1 MRRCQKA
8 ERQMQKL
15 EIEID
20 ELEADLAA
28 ELTDKQTQERDISEA
43 QLAIERHRQI
53 MDKFIENLQGWLD
66 TDRKKLARFTTLL
79 KRRQQM
85 LAKAK
90 AAGRTDAIA
99 KLEAIVTE
107 RQNFVNLFTTRVADT
122 EADID
127 KATAEREAGPSDED
141 AE

>member
-8 ERQMQKL
+8 EKKMEKL

-43 QLAIERHRQI
+43 QLATERHRQI
-53 MDKFIENLQGWLD
+53 MDKFIEDLQGRLD
-66 TDRKKLARFTTLL
+66 SDRKKLARFTTIL
-79 KRRQQM
+79 KRRQEI

-90 AAGRTDAIA
+90 AAGRTEAIA
-99 KLEAIVTE
+99 KIEAKVAE
-107 RQNFVNLFTTRVADT
+107 RQNFVDLFTQRVADN

-127 KATAEREAGPSDED
+127 KAIAEREAGPSAED